1 MVAHPVDCF
10 GEAARFLGIEAPPSM
25 VATAVEAVRFEKLSA
40 AEDANGFV
48 ERPNTVT
55 KFFKRGVAGG
65 WRDTLTSEQAAR
77 IESDHGTVMQH
88 LGYLP

>member
-1 MVAHPVDCF
+1 MVAHPEGCF
-10 GEAARFLGIEAPPSM
+10 SDAARFLGMDAPPYM
-25 VATAVEAVRFEKLSA
+25 VAAAVEAVRFEKLSA

-55 KFFKRGVAGG
+55 KFFRRGVAGG
-65 WRDTLTSEQAAR
+65 WRDTLTLEQAAR
-77 IESDHGTVMQH
+77 IESDHGPVMRR